1 MIGVIPVALNFD
13 LLSVGVIVGAIVILG
28 FILLFSDK
36 NSTVSKT
43 FFLLSLAISF
53 WSIFNY
59 VSYQVTGSILTVW
72 MVRFVFFSATAFA
85 FFLYIFAHVFPRGN
99 LTFSNVKLSLLVL
112 WTMAISALT
121 LTPYLVS
128 YTDLTPE
135 GTASTVHMS
144 WGLPFFAATV
154 VFYLFGSLII
164 LFKKTQRAQN
174 EEQKQFKIVGAGFG
188 LTFALLIIFN
198 FILPAYFKI
207 SFFIP
212 FGAFFVFPF
221 VLLTF
226 YAIYKHQLFNVKVIS
241 TGLITILFSIVT
253 FLQIIYAKDLTQII
267 FQSAVFFLVLT
278 FGVLLIRGVLREI
291 EQREKIEKL
300 ATELQLANDQQT
312 VLIHFITHQI
322 KGFFTM
328 SRNIF
333 SLMLENTFGELNPEM
348 RRMTQQ
354 GFDNTTKGVT
364 TVQEILN
371 AANLKKGTVA
381 MKMAA
386 FDIRELVEQVLG
398 ELKPRIEAAALHVE
412 STLPQGPLSV
422 MGDRF
427 QLHEV
432 FKNLI
437 DNAIRYTPKGT
448 ITVKL
453 GKKDSV
459 AHFEIK
465 DSGVGLSDDDKKKLF
480 TEGGRGKESLKVNV
494 DSTGFGLYIVKGI
507 VDQHKGKVWA
517 DSEGQGKGSTFNVDL
532 PLAS

>member
-1 MIGVIPVALNFD
+1 MTPELAYTMVSGFAILFIGVMVYFHERTSFTNKLFFLISIATVLWANANYFSLTTAPEHLLFWVRLVLFFAVPHAVLLLLFTINFPKTGHVLSKGKLYAVLVVTALAMLATISPLVFSGTKVSASGSLVPVPGPLMPFFAFVVLSSLFGSMFLMWKKYRNANNLEKTQWRAMLVGTISSYILLIITNFVLVIFFQITYFTFFAPLFMLPTFLGMAIAILRHHFLN
-13 LLSVGVIVGAIVILG
+13 IKAITAELIT
-28 FILLFSDK
+28 FILLVIALFE
-36 NSTVSKT
+36 V
-43 FFLLSLAISF
+43 FIS
-53 WSIFNY
+53 
-59 VSYQVTGSILTVW
+59 VTTLE
-72 MVRFVFFSATAFA
+72 
-85 FFLYIFAHVFPRGN
+85 
-99 LTFSNVKLSLLVL
+99 LV
-112 WTMAISALT
+112 MR
-121 LTPYLVS
+121 
-128 YTDLTPE
+128 
-135 GTASTVHMS
+135 M
-144 WGLPFFAATV
+144 
-154 VFYLFGSLII
+154 
-164 LFKKTQRAQN
+164 
-174 EEQKQFKIVGAGFG
+174 
-188 LTFALLIIFN
+188 IIFTLY
-198 FILPAYFKI
+198 FI
-207 SFFIP
+207 
-212 FGAFFVFPF
+212 FG
-221 VLLTF
+221 
-226 YAIYKHQLFNVKVIS
+226 
-241 TGLITILFSIVT
+241 
-253 FLQIIYAKDLTQII
+253 I
-267 FQSAVFFLVLT
+267 F
-278 FGVLLIRGVLREI
+278 LIRSVLKEV
-291 EQREKIEKL
+291 EQREQIQKL

-333 SLMLENTFGELNPEM
+333 SLMLENTFGELAPDM
-348 RRMTQQ
+348 RRMAQQ

-381 MKMAA
+381 MKMAP

-448 ITVKL
+448 IAVKL
-453 GKKDSV
+453 DKRDMV
-459 AHFEIK
+459 AHFEVK

-517 DSEGQGKGSTFNVDL
+517 ESEGQGKGSTFMVDL
-532 PLAS
+532 PLAV